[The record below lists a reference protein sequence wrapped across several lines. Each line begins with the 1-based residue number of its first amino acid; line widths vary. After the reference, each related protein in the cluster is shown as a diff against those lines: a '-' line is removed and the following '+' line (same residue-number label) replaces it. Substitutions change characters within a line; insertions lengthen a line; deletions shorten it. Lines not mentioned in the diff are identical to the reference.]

1 MVKATRSTPEMVVEE
16 NLEPWE
22 SICTAPRDYIW
33 LRTPLHDERPCSFVI
48 PLRLLH
54 TTLVGFFLCAETIRK
69 DMLTIVSGYFPE
81 IPKFMS
87 EVLDLAHLAD

>member
-1 MVKATRSTPEMVVEE
+1 MVRVSDVILYCRSTAGVRV
-16 NLEPWE
+16 
-22 SICTAPRDYIW
+22 W
-33 LRTPLHDERPCSFVI
+33 LRTPLRDERPCTFVI

-54 TTLVGFFLCAETIRK
+54 TTLVGCVLCAETIRK
-69 DMLTIVSGYFPE
+69 GSLTILSGCFPE